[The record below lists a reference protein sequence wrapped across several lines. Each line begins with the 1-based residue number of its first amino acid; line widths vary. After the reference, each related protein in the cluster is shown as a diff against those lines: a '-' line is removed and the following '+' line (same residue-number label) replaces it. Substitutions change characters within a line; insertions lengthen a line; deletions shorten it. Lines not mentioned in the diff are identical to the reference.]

1 MKCFKLMIVAIS
13 CLIFVGSAYA
23 APVIKIIPENGATQV
38 VANPGDE
45 LQFQVHLFNDSQD
58 NLRMGLY
65 GFSLWLDPN
74 ELQFV
79 SYSYG
84 PEPQGF
90 TAHNFPEGSW
100 TEPRNDK
107 DTNYEPWWGSFDSH
121 SPVYT
126 VAELEGGGDWNLGTL
141 TAQVLNPV
149 ADGDWDVEIKY
160 WDPMGEYFFVNDWS
174 YSPDTRYQQVVGTDV
189 VPTGAAVPIPAT
201 VWLLSSG
208 LVGLIG
214 IRRKM
219 A

>member
-1 MKCFKLMIVAIS
+1 M
-13 CLIFVGSAYA
+13 
-23 APVIKIIPENGATQV
+23 
-38 VANPGDE
+38 
-45 LQFQVHLFNDSQD
+45 
-58 NLRMGLY
+58 
-65 GFSLWLDPN
+65 
-74 ELQFV
+74 
-79 SYSYG
+79 
-84 PEPQGF
+84 
-90 TAHNFPEGSW
+90 
-100 TEPRNDK
+100 
-107 DTNYEPWWGSFDSH
+107 
-121 SPVYT
+121 
-126 VAELEGGGDWNLGTL
+126 GTL

-160 WDPMGEYFFVNDWS
+160 WDPMGEYFFVNDWG